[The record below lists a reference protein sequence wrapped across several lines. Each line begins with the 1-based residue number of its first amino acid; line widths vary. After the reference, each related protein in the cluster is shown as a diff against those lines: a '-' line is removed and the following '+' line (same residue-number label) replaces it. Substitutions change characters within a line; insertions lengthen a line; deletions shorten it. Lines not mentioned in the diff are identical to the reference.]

1 MAKAVLCGSVNLAT
15 RDDVFRTV
23 AAIAGASMKRISD
36 GETGDRAMW
45 TDVQIPRL
53 SAMPQLEPVP
63 GTSNGPKSAFRLRA
77 GADIKE
83 LHFEF
88 GYAQAAIESYRAFA
102 ALKKAGVIPSAT
114 RFQVCLPTVTALS
127 MYIDRSAVGAVLS
140 IQERDLLEELQTIVT
155 AIPHDQ
161 LAIQWDLAA
170 EMAVVEGYLP
180 NVFGAGVDDMI
191 DAVVRL
197 ARAVPKDVELG
208 FHLCYGDEPAADG
221 LGHHFMEP
229 RDTSEL
235 VKFANVLSRRTARP
249 IGWIHM
255 PVPIERDDDAYFAPL
270 AGLDLAPGTELYLG
284 LVHREDG
291 IEGAQ
296 RRANAAAKFITGFGV
311 ATECGMGRDPRDAI
325 PMLLRIHTE
334 VTIPN

>member
-23 AAIAGASMKRISD
+23 ASIAGASMKRISD

-53 SAMPQLEPVP
+53 SAMPHLEPVQVS
-63 GTSNGPKSAFRLRA
+63 GGPKSAFRLRA
-77 GADIKE
+77 GADVGD
-83 LHFEF
+83 LHFDF

-102 ALKKAGVIPSAT
+102 ALKKEGAIPRST
-114 RFQVCLPTVTALS
+114 RFQVCLPTVAALS
-127 MYIDRSAVGAVLS
+127 MYIDPSSIRAVLPV
-140 IQERDLLEELQTIVT
+140 QERDLLAELRTIVT

-161 LAIQWDLAA
+161 LAIQWDLAC
-170 EMAVVEGYLP
+170 EMAVVERYLP
-180 NVFGAGVDDMI
+180 NVFGDRLEDLI
-191 DAVVRL
+191 EAVVRL
-197 ARAVPKDVELG
+197 ASAVPKDVELG
-208 FHLCYGDEPAADG
+208 FHLCYGDEPGKDG

-229 RDTSEL
+229 RDTADL
-235 VKFANVLSRRTARP
+235 VKFANALSKRTPRP

-270 AGLDLAPGTELYLG
+270 AGLDLASGTELYLG

-296 RRANAAAKFITGFGV
+296 RRANTAAKFVTGFGV
-311 ATECGMGRDPRDAI
+311 ATECGMGRDPRNVI
-325 PMLLRIHTE
+325 PTLLRIHTE

>member
-1 MAKAVLCGSVNLAT
+1 MTKAVLCGSVNLAT
-15 RDDVFRTV
+15 REDVFRTV
-23 AAIAGASMKRISD
+23 ASIAGASMKRISD
-36 GETGDRAMW
+36 GETGERRMW

-53 SAMPQLEPVP
+53 MAMPLLEAAHAPAAVK
-63 GTSNGPKSAFRLRA
+63 TTFRLRS
-77 GADIKE
+77 GADIAA

-88 GYAQAAIESYRAFA
+88 GYAEAALDSYKAFA
-102 ALKKAGVIPSAT
+102 ALQKEGVIPAAT

-127 MYIDRSAVGAVLS
+127 MYIDPSDVKAVLPV
-140 IQERDLLEELQTIVT
+140 QERDLLVQLRTITT
-155 AIPHDQ
+155 AIPHNQ

-170 EMAVVEGYLP
+170 ELAVIEGYLP
-180 NVFGAGVDDMI
+180 NVFGDDVGDMI

-197 ARAVPKDVELG
+197 ARAVPRDIELG
-208 FHLCYGDEPAADG
+208 FHLCYGDEPGKDG
-221 LGHHFMEP
+221 LGHHFIEP
-229 RDTSEL
+229 VDMSRLVQLANEL
-235 VKFANVLSRRTARP
+235 SKRTPRP

-270 AGLDLAPGTELYLG
+270 ADLDLAPTTEIYLG

-296 RRANAAAKFITGFGV
+296 RRANAAARHITGFGV

-325 PMLLRIHTE
+325 AKLLRIHTE
-334 VTIPN
+334 VEIPD